1 MLITLLILAACITYW
16 VISVRNWNARCR
28 AAREQFLKTNH

>member
-1 MLITLLILAACITYW
+1 MAITIIALAACTTFTVCQI
-16 VISVRNWNARCR
+16 RNWNKTCA